1 MKKIKN
7 TKWFQRLALVACFG
21 LICAVFAVFWWQ
33 EWQYLLPTPVPEG
46 YQEVFVGKEIPQPV
60 LLQFSDFQKNK
71 KQTTKQKQKPIFLH
85 FFSPFC
91 PCSKFNIAHIN
102 YLVERYGDEIDFYA
116 IIFNDSEYD
125 MEFIDFSEKYDIPI
139 PTILDQKNT
148 IASSCGIYA
157 TPQAAIITSEGKLFY
172 KGNYN
177 VSRYCNNRDT
187 NFAEQALGAL
197 LEGKN
202 PPDFGELANKAY
214 GCELPEDYF
223 QK

>member
-1 MKKIKN
+1 MKEITT
-7 TKWFQRLALVACFG
+7 TKWFQRLALTTCFG
-21 LICAVFAVFWWQ
+21 LIAAVFAVFWWQ

-46 YQEVFVGKEIPQPV
+46 YKEAFVGKEIPQDI
-60 LLQFSDFQKNK
+60 LIQFSDFQKANNK
-71 KQTTKQKQKPIFLH
+71 KPIFLH

-116 IIFNDSEYD
+116 VIFNDSEYE
-125 MEFIDFSEKYDIPI
+125 MEFIDFSEKYEIPI
-139 PTILDQKNT
+139 PTILDKKNT
-148 IASSCGIYA
+148 IASSCGVYA
-157 TPQAAIITSEGKLFY
+157 TPQTAIITSEGKLFY

-202 PPDFGELANKAY
+202 PPNFGELASKAY
-214 GCELPEDYF
+214 GCELPKDYF
-223 QK
+223 K

>member
-1 MKKIKN
+1 MKKIIA
-7 TKWFQRLALVACFG
+7 TDWFQRLALAACFG
-21 LICAVFAVFWWQ
+21 LMGAVFAAFWWQ

-46 YQEVFVGKEIPQPV
+46 YQEVFVGKQIPKNT
-60 LLQFSDFQKNK
+60 LLQLSDVRKSK
-71 KQTTKQKQKPIFLH
+71 TPTQKPIFLH

-102 YLVERYGDEIDFYA
+102 YLVERYGNEIDFYA
-116 IIFNDSEYD
+116 IIFNDSEYE
-125 MEFIDFSEKYDIPI
+125 MEFIDFSQKYDIPI
-139 PTILDQKNT
+139 PTILDKQNN
-148 IASSCGIYA
+148 IASSCGVYA

-202 PPDFGELANKAY
+202 PPDFGELASKAY

-223 QK
+223 KE

>member
-1 MKKIKN
+1 MKEIKN
-7 TKWFQRLALVACFG
+7 KKWFQRLALATCFG
-21 LICAVFAVFWWQ
+21 LIGAVFVVFWWQ

-46 YQEVFVGKEIPQPV
+46 YQEVFIGKEIPQNV
-60 LLQFSDFQKNK
+60 VLQFSDFQKNK
-71 KQTTKQKQKPIFLH
+71 TQDSVQKPIFLH

-91 PCSKFNIAHIN
+91 PCSKFNIAHID
-102 YLVERYGDEIDFYA
+102 YLVERYGNEVDFYA
-116 IIFNDSEYD
+116 IIFNDSEYE
-125 MEFIDFSEKYDIPI
+125 MEFIDFSKKYDIPI
-139 PTILDQKNT
+139 PTILDKNNT

-157 TPQAAIITSEGKLFY
+157 TPQAAIITPKGKLFY

-177 VSRYCNNRDT
+177 ISRYCNNRDT

-202 PPDFGELANKAY
+202 PPDFGELATKAY

-223 QK
+223 K

>member
-1 MKKIKN
+1 MQKIKN
-7 TKWFQRLALVACFG
+7 TKWFQRLALATCLG
-21 LICAVFAVFWWQ
+21 LIGAVFASFWWQ
-33 EWQYLLPTPVPEG
+33 EWQYLLPTPIPEG
-46 YQEVFVGKEIPQPV
+46 YQDVFVGKQIPQKV
-60 LLQFSDFQKNK
+60 LLQFSEFQKNN
-71 KQTTKQKQKPIFLH
+71 KQETTQKPIFLH

-102 YLVERYGDEIDFYA
+102 YLVERYGEQVHFYA

-125 MEFIDFSEKYDIPI
+125 MEFIDFSEKYNISI
-139 PTILDQKNT
+139 PTILDKKNM
-148 IASSCGIYA
+148 IASSCGVYA

-202 PPDFGELANKAY
+202 PPDFGELATKAY

-223 QK
+223 K

>member
-1 MKKIKN
+1 MEDFKN
-7 TKWFQRLALVACFG
+7 SKWFQRLALATCFG
-21 LICAVFAVFWWQ
+21 LIVAVFASFWWQ
-33 EWQYLLPTPVPEG
+33 EWQYLLPTPIPDG
-46 YQEVFVGKEIPQPV
+46 YQEVFVGKQIPQDV
-60 LLQFSDFQKNK
+60 ILQVT
-71 KQTTKQKQKPIFLH
+71 QTQKQNNAQKKPIFLH

-102 YLVERYGDEIDFYA
+102 YLVERYGNEIDFYA
-116 IIFNDSEYD
+116 IIFNDSEYE
-125 MEFIDFSEKYDIPI
+125 MEFIDFSEKYNIPI
-139 PTILDQKNT
+139 PTILDQNNT
-148 IASSCGIYA
+148 IAASCGVYS

-177 VSRYCNNRDT
+177 ISRYCNNRDT

-223 QK
+223 Q

>member
-1 MKKIKN
+1 MQKIKN
-7 TKWFQRLALVACFG
+7 TKWFQRLALAACFG
-21 LICAVFAVFWWQ
+21 LIGAVFTSFWWQ
-33 EWQYLLPTPVPEG
+33 EWQYLLPTPIPEG
-46 YQEVFVGKEIPQPV
+46 YQDVFVGKQIPQEV
-60 LLQFSDFQKNK
+60 LLQFSEFQQNNK
-71 KQTTKQKQKPIFLH
+71 QETTQKPIFLH

-102 YLVERYGDEIDFYA
+102 YLVERYGEQIDFYA

-125 MEFIDFSEKYDIPI
+125 MEFIDFSEKYNIPI
-139 PTILDQKNT
+139 TTILDKKNT

-157 TPQAAIITSEGKLFY
+157 TPQAAILTKEGKLFY

-177 VSRYCNNRDT
+177 ISRYCNNRDT

-202 PPDFGELANKAY
+202 PPDFGKLATKAY

-223 QK
+223 K

>member
-1 MKKIKN
+1 MKEITT
-7 TKWFQRLALVACFG
+7 TKWFQRLALATCFG
-21 LICAVFAVFWWQ
+21 LIGAVFASFWWQ

-46 YQEVFVGKEIPQPV
+46 YKEVFVGNQIPQNV
-60 LLQFSDFQKNK
+60 LLQFSELQNK
-71 KQTTKQKQKPIFLH
+71 TKLTATNKPIFLH

-116 IIFNDSEYD
+116 IIFNDSEYE

-139 PTILDQKNT
+139 PTILDKKNR

-157 TPQAAIITSEGKLFY
+157 TPQAAIITKEGKLFY

-177 VSRYCNNRDT
+177 VSRYCNDRNT

-202 PPDFGELANKAY
+202 PPDFGELATKAY
-214 GCELPEDYF
+214 GCELPENYF
-223 QK
+223 K

>member
-7 TKWFQRLALVACFG
+7 TKWFQRLALASCFG
-21 LICAVFAVFWWQ
+21 LICTVFTSFWWQ
-33 EWQYLLPTPVPEG
+33 EWQYLLPTPIPEG
-46 YQEVFVGKEIPQPV
+46 YQEVFMGKEIPRDV
-60 LLQFSDFQKNK
+60 LLQLSEIK
-71 KQTTKQKQKPIFLH
+71 KKSESKQKPIFLH

-102 YLVERYGDEIDFYA
+102 YLVERYGNEVDFYA
-116 IIFNDSEYD
+116 VIFNDSEYD
-125 MEFIDFSEKYDIPI
+125 IEFIDFSEKYNIPI
-139 PTILDQKNT
+139 PTILDKNSN
-148 IASSCGIYA
+148 IAASCGVYA
-157 TPQAAIITSEGKLFY
+157 TPQAAIITSERKLYY

-202 PPDFGELANKAY
+202 PPDFGELANRAY
-214 GCELPEDYF
+214 GCELPENYF
-223 QK
+223 K

>member
-1 MKKIKN
+1 MKEIVE
-7 TKWFQRLALVACFG
+7 TKWFQRLALAACFG
-21 LICAVFAVFWWQ
+21 LIGVVFASFWWQ

-46 YQEVFVGKEIPQPV
+46 YQEVFVGKQISNEV
-60 LLQFSDFQKNK
+60 LLQFSDFQSK
-71 KQTTKQKQKPIFLH
+71 KSIKTTQKPIFLH

-102 YLVERYGDEIDFYA
+102 YLVERYGNEIDFYA
-116 IIFNDSEYD
+116 IIFNDSEYE

-139 PTILDQKNT
+139 PTILDKKNT
-148 IASSCGIYA
+148 IAAACGIYA

-202 PPDFGELANKAY
+202 PPDFGELADKAY

-223 QK
+223 K

>member
-1 MKKIKN
+1 MNEIIT
-7 TKWFQRLALVACFG
+7 TKWFQRLALAACFG
-21 LICAVFAVFWWQ
+21 LVGVVFIAFWWQ
-33 EWQYLLPTPVPEG
+33 EWQYLLPTPIPKG
-46 YQEVFVGKEIPQPV
+46 YQEVAAGKQIPQTV
-60 LLQFSDFQKNK
+60 LLQFSETQKNK
-71 KQTTKQKQKPIFLH
+71 KSIPASRPIFLH

-102 YLVERYGDEIDFYA
+102 YLVKRYSDKIDFYA
-116 IIFNDSEYD
+116 IIFNDSEYE
-125 MEFIDFSEKYDIPI
+125 MEFIDFSKKYDIPI
-139 PTILDQKNT
+139 PTILDKDNR
-148 IASSCGIYA
+148 IAASCGVYA
-157 TPQAAIITSEGKLFY
+157 TPQAAIITKEGKLFY

-177 VSRYCNNRDT
+177 ISRYCTNRDT

-202 PPDFGELANKAY
+202 PPDFGELASKAY

>member
-1 MKKIKN
+1 MKKITT
-7 TKWFQRLALVACFG
+7 TKWFQRLALAACFG
-21 LICAVFAVFWWQ
+21 LIGAVFTSFWWQ

-46 YQEVFVGKEIPQPV
+46 YQEVFVGKEIPQNV
-60 LLQFSDFQKNK
+60 LNQFQYYAGKEGSSKTSK
-71 KQTTKQKQKPIFLH
+71 KPIFLH

-102 YLVERYGDEIDFYA
+102 YLVERYGDEVDFYA
-116 IIFNDSEYD
+116 IIFNDSEYE
-125 MEFIDFSEKYDIPI
+125 MEFINFSEKYDIPI
-139 PTILDQKNT
+139 PTILDKKDN
-148 IASSCGIYA
+148 IAFSCGIYA

-202 PPDFGELANKAY
+202 PPDFGELASKAY

-223 QK
+223 KK

>member
-1 MKKIKN
+1 MKKIIK
-7 TKWFQRLALVACFG
+7 TRWFQRLALASCFG
-21 LICAVFAVFWWQ
+21 LISTVFAAFWWQ

-46 YQEVFVGKEIPQPV
+46 YQEVFVGKQIPQNV
-60 LLQFSDFQKNK
+60 LMQFSDFQRNK
-71 KQTTKQKQKPIFLH
+71 KQTSTKKPIFLH

-102 YLVERYGDEIDFYA
+102 YLVERYGNEVDFYA
-116 IIFNDSEYD
+116 IIFNDSDYE
-125 MEFIDFSEKYDIPI
+125 MEFVDFSEKYEIPI
-139 PTILDQKNT
+139 PTILDKKNN
-148 IASSCGIYA
+148 IAFSCGVYA
-157 TPQAAIITSEGKLFY
+157 TPQAAIITNEGKLFY

-177 VSRYCNNRDT
+177 VSRYCNNQDT

-202 PPDFGELANKAY
+202 PPNFGELASKAY

-223 QK
+223 K

>member
-1 MKKIKN
+1 MKNITT
-7 TKWFQRLALVACFG
+7 TKWFQRLALATCFG
-21 LICAVFAVFWWQ
+21 LIGAVFVSFWWQ

-46 YQEVFVGKEIPQPV
+46 YQEVFVGKEIPQYV
-60 LLQFSDFQKNK
+60 LLQFSDFQKDT
-71 KQTTKQKQKPIFLH
+71 KQTVRERPIFLH

-102 YLVERYGDEIDFYA
+102 YLVERYGGEIDFYA
-116 IIFNDSEYD
+116 IIFNDSEYE
-125 MEFIDFSEKYDIPI
+125 MEFIDFSKKYDIPI
-139 PTILDQKNT
+139 PTILDKNNT

-157 TPQAAIITSEGKLFY
+157 TPQAAIITKERKLFY

-202 PPDFGELANKAY
+202 PPDFGELASKAY

>member
-1 MKKIKN
+1 MKEIKN
-7 TKWFQRLALVACFG
+7 TKWFQRLALAACFG
-21 LICAVFAVFWWQ
+21 LIGAIFATFWWQ
-33 EWQYLLPTPVPEG
+33 EWQYLLPTPIPEG
-46 YQEVFVGKEIPQPV
+46 YQEVFVGKQVPQSV
-60 LLQFSDFQKNK
+60 LHQFIK
-71 KQTTKQKQKPIFLH
+71 KENSVEKETKKPIFIH

-102 YLVERYGDEIDFYA
+102 YLVERYSGEVDFYA
-116 IIFNDSEYD
+116 VIFNDSEYE
-125 MEFIDFSEKYDIPI
+125 MEFIDFAEKYDIPI
-139 PTILDQKNT
+139 PTILDKNNT

-157 TPQAAIITSEGKLFY
+157 TPQAAILTKEGKLFY

-177 VSRYCNNRDT
+177 VSRYCNDRNT

-202 PPDFGELANKAY
+202 PPDFGDLSDKAY

-223 QK
+223 K